1 MKILHLRFNDAYI
14 FYKKLAELNQEI
26 MSKHVLKNLLLK
38 MCGDTP
44 IPTNRFSIMTEIL
57 KNKDLQSSIDKSFYE
72 DVESCVD
79 KSYYMIDTST
89 FLNSKGNLYSEFI
102 NGLPTDTNK
111 EMSGKT
117 CVYKNYY
124 FDNSSVVTYERLKQ
138 VNNMTS
144 ETYVAVCELLSDVS
158 KMNTDEHSLIEIIG
172 KIMNTIDEK
181 GKKKIITFLETYKET
196 YNSKP
201 ISLIEHFLSFL
212 IDPASETKYD
222 EKENRYIAPNI
233 RFNRGQRK
241 LLVWNDIK
249 RAISVKGEIMLFVND
264 NIFSRMMKFYSH
276 PTIFDGGSVKIID
289 ILNTSDISIDYI
301 INMGF
306 KPVKELSK

>member
-14 FYKKLAELNQEI
+14 FYAKLAELNQEI

-57 KNKDLQSSIDKSFYE
+57 ESEDLQSAIDKSFYE

-79 KSYYMIDTST
+79 KSFFMIDTNT
-89 FLNSKGNLYSEFI
+89 FLNSKGNLCPEFI
-102 NGLPTDTNK
+102 NGLPTETNK
-111 EMSGKT
+111 EMPGKT
-117 CVYKNYY
+117 RVHKNYY
-124 FDNSSVVTYERLKQ
+124 FDSSSAVTYQRLKQ
-138 VNNMTS
+138 VNNMTT

-172 KIMNTIDEK
+172 KIMDTIDEK
-181 GKKKIITFLETYKET
+181 GKKKILNFLETYKET
-196 YNSKP
+196 YNSKT
-201 ISLIEHFLSFL
+201 ISCMEHFLSFL
-212 IDPASETKYD
+212 VDPASETKYD
-222 EKENRYIAPNI
+222 EKENKYIASNI
-233 RFNRGQRK
+233 RFNRGQQK

-249 RAISVKGEIMLFVND
+249 KAISVKGEIMLFVSD

-289 ILNTSDISIDYI
+289 IFNTSDISIDYI
-301 INMGF
+301 TNMGF

>member
-1 MKILHLRFNDAYI
+1 M
-14 FYKKLAELNQEI
+14 
-26 MSKHVLKNLLLK
+26 
-38 MCGDTP
+38 
-44 IPTNRFSIMTEIL
+44 
-57 KNKDLQSSIDKSFYE
+57 
-72 DVESCVD
+72 
-79 KSYYMIDTST
+79 
-89 FLNSKGNLYSEFI
+89 
-102 NGLPTDTNK
+102 
-111 EMSGKT
+111 
-117 CVYKNYY
+117 
-124 FDNSSVVTYERLKQ
+124 
-138 VNNMTS
+138 
-144 ETYVAVCELLSDVS
+144 
-158 KMNTDEHSLIEIIG
+158 
-172 KIMNTIDEK
+172 
-181 GKKKIITFLETYKET
+181 
-196 YNSKP
+196 
-201 ISLIEHFLSFL
+201 SFL